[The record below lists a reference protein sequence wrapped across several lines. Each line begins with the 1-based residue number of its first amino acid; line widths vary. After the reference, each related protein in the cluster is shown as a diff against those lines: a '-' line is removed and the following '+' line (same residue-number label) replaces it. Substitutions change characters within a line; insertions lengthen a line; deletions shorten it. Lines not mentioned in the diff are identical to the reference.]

1 MDLKVEKR
9 DILGKK
15 VDALRQE
22 GLLPAELYGRAMP
35 NLHLSVNTKDFEK
48 IYKAA
53 GENTVVNVIME
64 GASKPALIYNVQ
76 HHPVSGD
83 IESIDLY
90 AVRMDEEITATVPI
104 VFTGESGVVKSGLG
118 VLVESMD
125 EIEVEAL
132 PSDIPHEITVDISGL
147 KEVGDSIYVKD
158 IIITG
163 KFKFS
168 IDPDNVIV
176 SISDLAPEE
185 EVVVAAITPDQ
196 VVVETEEKK
205 AERDAA
211 KSAVEN
217 DSKA

>member
-15 VDALRQE
+15 VDALRQ
-22 GLLPAELYGRAMP
+22 GGFLPAELYGHDMP

-53 GENTVVNVIME
+53 GKNTIINVITD
-64 GASKPALIYNVQ
+64 GAPKPALIYNVQ
-76 HHPVSGD
+76 RHPVSGD
-83 IESIDLY
+83 IESVDLY
-90 AVRMDEEITATVPI
+90 AVRMDEEITAKVPI
-104 VFTGESGVVKSGLG
+104 VFTGESTAVKAGLG
-118 VLVESMD
+118 VLIESMD

-132 PSDIPHEITVDISGL
+132 PSDIPHEITVDISSL

-158 IIITG
+158 IVVAG
-163 KFKFS
+163 KFKFN
-168 IDPDNVIV
+168 IDPENVIV
-176 SISDLAPEE
+176 SISGLAHEE
-185 EVVVAAITPDQ
+185 EAVATEITPDQ

-211 KSAVEN
+211 KSAAGD